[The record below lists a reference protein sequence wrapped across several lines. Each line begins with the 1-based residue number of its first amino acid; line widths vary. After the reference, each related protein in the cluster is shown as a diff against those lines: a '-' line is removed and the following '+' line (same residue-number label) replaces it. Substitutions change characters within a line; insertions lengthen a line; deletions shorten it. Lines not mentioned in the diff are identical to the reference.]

1 MTDMELA
8 RRARDGD
15 REAFR
20 QLLEANYDL
29 IFRVAAR
36 FTGNAQDAE
45 DIAQDVCLTL
55 ADRLRSFRG
64 ESRFSTWL
72 YKVALNACRDFARRQ
87 KSARAL
93 QENYAVFRE
102 MDEGDARDAQ
112 ARSGWLNEAIA
123 ALEPS
128 LKETV
133 LLVVGEDMSHGEA
146 ARVLGCAET
155 TVSWRMHEARK
166 KLRVFAESDHD

>member
-1 MTDMELA
+1 MSDTDLA

-20 QLLEANYDL
+20 QLLEAHYDL
-29 IFRVAAR
+29 IFRIAAR
-36 FTGNAQDAE
+36 FTGSAHDAE

-64 ESRFSTWL
+64 EARFTTWL
-72 YKVALNACRDFARRQ
+72 YRVALNACRDFARRQ
-87 KSARAL
+87 KTARTL
-93 QENYAVFRE
+93 QANYAVFRE
-102 MDEGDARDAQ
+102 MDEDDARDTAT
-112 ARSGWLNEAIA
+112 RSNWLAEAVT
-123 ALEPS
+123 ALDPA

-133 LLVVGEDMSHGEA
+133 LLVVGEELSHAEA
-146 ARVLGCAET
+146 AKVLGCAET

-166 KLRVFAESDHD
+166 KLRVFAESEHD